1 MRDSENL
8 PLRGQ
13 QPGGTILG
21 GAASGLSYEGVLHDA
36 LAREDALWRRRPVR
50 HPTMVRKPEVRQ
62 PQREAMA

>member
-36 LAREDALWRRRPVR
+36 LAREDALWKRRPATR
-50 HPTMVRKPEVRQ
+50 PALVRKPGVPQR
-62 PQREAMA
+62 QREAVA